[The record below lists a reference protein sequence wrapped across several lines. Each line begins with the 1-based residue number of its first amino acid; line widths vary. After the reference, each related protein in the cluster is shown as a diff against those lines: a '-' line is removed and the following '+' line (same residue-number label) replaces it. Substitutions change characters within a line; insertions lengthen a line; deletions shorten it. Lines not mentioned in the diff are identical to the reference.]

1 MHGGPGTNDS
11 KPSFLRSILP
21 LPKAAVMPER
31 ERLLQQIAQNLTVRV
46 SGQTRV
52 VEILYESPDPALAA
66 NFANTLVNEFIEQSQ
81 EVRWRSTQRTGEWLT
96 RQLAAMKIK
105 LEQSEAQLQAMAK
118 ASGLMPDSGKGSIE
132 DAKLRQLEDELSKA
146 QAARLDRQSK
156 LKLASQSSAES
167 LPEILDDPTIRDY
180 TLKLTDLR
188 RQFAELNS
196 NLTPAHYRV
205 KEIQDAILAMETAL
219 QKARTNMLLR
229 IRNEYESAQRHEDL
243 LSKACQDQMKI
254 VFKESNSAVQYNML
268 KHEVD
273 TSRQLYEVLL
283 QRVKEAGVAS
293 AMRAGNVLIVDPARK
308 PIRPYK
314 PNFLMNSVVGFAGG
328 FFVGIAFVIFRD
340 QANKSVRDPGEL
352 SRQINVPDLGAIPEA
367 RQRFL
372 QMSPYPFKPLSVL
385 GDEGLHRSQ
394 AQPCLEL
401 ITWNRKPSFIAESF
415 RATLPSILFSHPTE
429 GRPRVLVMSSPNPGE
444 GKTTIA
450 TNLAIAISEIT
461 QRVLIVDG
469 DLRKPRL
476 HRIFDVPNESGLSDL
491 LSSDE
496 PVSAAKLYG
505 IIQPTQITGLSVLTS
520 GSETHDTSSLF
531 YSRRLP
537 ELLRLLREEFDTVV
551 IDSPPVLQIPD
562 SRLMARF
569 ADGIIMVVRAGRT
582 ARDSAVLAHQ
592 RLAEDGSRVLGTI
605 LNSWDPGSMHRYAY
619 ANWK

>member
-1 MHGGPGTNDS
+1 
-11 KPSFLRSILP
+11 
-21 LPKAAVMPER
+21 
-31 ERLLQQIAQNLTVRV
+31 
-46 SGQTRV
+46 
-52 VEILYESPDPALAA
+52 
-66 NFANTLVNEFIEQSQ
+66 
-81 EVRWRSTQRTGEWLT
+81 
-96 RQLAAMKIK
+96 
-105 LEQSEAQLQAMAK
+105 MAK

-146 QAARLDRQSK
+146 QAIRLDRQSK
-156 LKLASQSSAES
+156 LELASHASVDS

-180 TLKLTDLR
+180 TIKLTDLR
-188 RQFAELNS
+188 RQYAELNATY
-196 NLTPAHYRV
+196 TPAHYRV
-205 KEIQDAILAMETAL
+205 KEVQDAITAMEAAL
-219 QKARTNMLLR
+219 NQARTHTLSR
-229 IRNEYESAQRHEDL
+229 IRDEYESAKRHEDL
-243 LSKACQDQMKI
+243 LSKACEEQLKV
-254 VFKESNSAVQYNML
+254 VFKESNSAVQFNML

-314 PNFLMNSVVGFAGG
+314 PNFLMNSLIGFTGG
-328 FFVGIAFVIFRD
+328 LFVGIAFVIFRE

-352 SRQINVPDLGAIPEA
+352 SRQINVPELGAIPEA

-372 QMSPYPFKPLSVL
+372 QTAPYPLKPLALLV
-385 GDEGLHRSQ
+385 DEGFHGQQ

-401 ITWNRKPSFIAESF
+401 VTWNQKPSFIAESF
-415 RATLPSILFSHPTE
+415 RATLPSILFSHPSE
-429 GRPRVLVMSSPNPGE
+429 GRPRILVTSSPNPGE

-450 TNLAIAISEIT
+450 TNLAIAIAEIT

-476 HRIFDVPNESGLSDL
+476 HRIFNVSNEFGLSDL
-491 LSSDE
+491 LSADE
-496 PVSAAKLYG
+496 PVLASRLSR
-505 IIQPTQITGLSVLTS
+505 IIRPTQVKGLSVLTS
-520 GSETHDTSSLF
+520 GSETQDTSSLF

-537 ELLRLLREEFDTVV
+537 ELLRILREKFDTVI
-551 IDSPPVLQIPD
+551 IDTPPVLQIPD
-562 SRLMARF
+562 GRLLARF

-592 RLAEDGSRVLGTI
+592 RFAEDGSRVLGTI

-619 ANWK
+619 SNWK